1 MYATN
6 TAQVYLFNDL
16 LLAVKVEGSGKNEK
30 YLVRGWF
37 PLESIKVV
45 NHADTDGTAHEWCA
59 LVALTSLP
67 FQHTRI
73 YSASS
78 AGRTCW
84 CSSATATR
92 RRASG

>member
-59 LVALTSLP
+59 LVALTSL
-67 FQHTRI
+67 QHTRI